1 MFKLDSQPEGRP
13 DGWRPEARLDVSID
27 VGRADEDRPAGE
39 KLVPKPAP
47 GLGPIGPAGDP
58 AYMEGTLAGPGPR
71 LGFIVTVAIMAAL
84 VLTAIALLLRG

>member
-1 MFKLDSQPEGRP
+1 MFRLDSQPGARTN
-13 DGWRPEARLDVSID
+13 GWPPEARHDVATGVD
-27 VGRADEDRPAGE
+27 RADEDRPAGE

-71 LGFIVTVAIMAAL
+71 RGFILTVAIMAAL
-84 VLTAIALLLRG
+84 VLAAIVLLLRG